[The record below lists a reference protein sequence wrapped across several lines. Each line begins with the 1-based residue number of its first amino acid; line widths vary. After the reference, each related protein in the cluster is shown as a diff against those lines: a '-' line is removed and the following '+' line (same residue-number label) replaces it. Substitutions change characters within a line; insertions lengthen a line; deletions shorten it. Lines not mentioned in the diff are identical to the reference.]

1 MKVKIRKTKS
11 DDLDAIAELIYSTE
25 PFPQIV
31 WGKGKKEQIL
41 ERLLDLLED
50 EDNRYSSKFV
60 MVAELN
66 GKVVGMI
73 LLIPYAE
80 LKRLSKNTDTILLKY
95 QHKDF
100 RKRFI
105 EYKELSYNLEEAER
119 EELYI
124 SNIAIFEE
132 FRGKGIGRALFE
144 KAEEEAYLIGF
155 DKLSLTTK
163 DEKVIKYYI
172 SEGFTI
178 EQVMKLEGK
187 NLYRMVKE
195 L

>member
-1 MKVKIRKTKS
+1 MKVKVRKTKS
-11 DDLDAIAELIYSTE
+11 NDFGMIAELIYSTE
-25 PFPQIV
+25 PFPQVI

-41 ERLLDLLED
+41 ERILELLED
-50 EDNRYSSKFV
+50 EDNRYSSKLV

-66 GKVVGMI
+66 DRVVGMI
-73 LLIPYAE
+73 LLIPYVE
-80 LKRLSKNTDTILLKY
+80 LRRLSKNTDKILLKY

-124 SNIAIFEE
+124 SNIAVFDE

-178 EQVMKLEGK
+178 EQVMKLEDK